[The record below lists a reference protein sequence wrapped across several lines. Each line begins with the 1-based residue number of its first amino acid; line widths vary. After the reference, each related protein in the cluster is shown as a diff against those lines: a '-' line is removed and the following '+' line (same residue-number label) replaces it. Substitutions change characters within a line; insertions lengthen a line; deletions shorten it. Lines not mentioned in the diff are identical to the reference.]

1 MNGRWITSVNLQN
14 SLLRIVDRQGHF
26 KWGDT
31 YLPGIYAVPGEAPK
45 GSRVCRLNS
54 RKLGRALH
62 LLSTPER
69 VFAQLALY
77 NPDVFE
83 LHEQK
88 MLSPVP
94 DIHPL
99 QGNPLAAGLELLP
112 VKGTSLVAEEIGLK
126 HATAVLTYS
135 DGEHERVPHPYLG
148 DLLLYLNPQ
157 GSAPYA
163 VNWTVKLSALDFDE
177 VARGALKSIDKQKK
191 DREKARLRHALEEEY
206 YLSAGIRTV
215 RVSRDILD
223 PELVRN
229 LDLLYGYHD
238 REINLESIILEDF
251 SQEIEDCV
259 INGTPVAPIALKY
272 GKRWGRRDLFLTK
285 IYKDIW
291 DRKLPVSLFDPILI
305 DYPLVTDAPDVLQI
319 YGSLYAGLLE

>member
-1 MNGRWITSVNLQN
+1 MNLQK
-14 SLLRIVDRQGHF
+14 SLLRIVGRQGRF
-26 KWGDT
+26 KWGEN
-31 YLPGIYAVPGEAPK
+31 YSAGIYAVPGEAPK

-54 RKLGRALH
+54 RKLGRSLH

-69 VFAQLALY
+69 IFAQLALY

-99 QGNPLAAGLELLP
+99 QGHPLAAGLDLLP

-135 DGEHERVPHPYLG
+135 DGERHRVPHPYLG
-148 DLLLYLNPQ
+148 DLLLYLKPI

-163 VNWTVKLSALDFDE
+163 VNWTVKLSVLDFDE
-177 VARGALKSIDKQKK
+177 VARGSLKSMEKQKE
-191 DREKARLRHALEEEY
+191 DREKARLRHALEEDY

-215 RVSRDILD
+215 RVSRDMLD
-223 PELVRN
+223 QVLVGN

-238 REINLESIILEDF
+238 REISLESNLLEDF
-251 SQEIEDCV
+251 SHEIEDCV
-259 INGTPVAPIALKY
+259 THGAPVASVALKY

-305 DYPLVTDAPDVLQI
+305 DHPLVTDAPDVLQI
-319 YGSLYAGLLE
+319 YGSLYAGLPE

>member
-1 MNGRWITSVNLQN
+1 MNLQK
-14 SLLRIVDRQGHF
+14 SLLRIIGRQGRF
-26 KWGDT
+26 KWGDN
-31 YLPGIYAVPGEAPK
+31 YLAGMYAVPGEAPK
-45 GSRVCRLNS
+45 GSRICRLNS

-77 NPDVFE
+77 NPAVFE

-94 DIHPL
+94 DVHPL
-99 QGNPLAAGLELLP
+99 QGHPLAAGLKLLP

-126 HATAVLTYS
+126 HATAVMAYS
-135 DGEHERVPHPYLG
+135 DGERHRVPHPYLG
-148 DLLLYLNPQ
+148 DLLLYIQPQ
-157 GSAPYA
+157 GLAPYA
-163 VNWTVKLSALDFDE
+163 VNWTVKLSSADFDE
-177 VARGALKSIDKQKK
+177 AARGSLKSLGKQKD
-191 DREKARLRHALEEEY
+191 DREKAWLRHTLEEEY

-215 RVSRDILD
+215 RVSRDMLD
-223 PELVRN
+223 QVLVAN

-238 REINLESIILEDF
+238 RAISLESSLLEDF
-251 SQEIEDCV
+251 SREVDDCV
-259 INGTPVAPIALKY
+259 SHGESVASVAIKY
-272 GKRWGRRDLFLTK
+272 GKRWGRRDQFLAK

-305 DYPLVTDAPDVLQI
+305 DHPLVTDAPDVLQV
-319 YGSLYAGLLE
+319 YGSLYAGLTK

>member
-1 MNGRWITSVNLQN
+1 MDLKK
-14 SLLRIVDRQGHF
+14 SLLRIIDRQGRF
-26 KWGDT
+26 KWGDN
-31 YLPGIYAVPGEAPK
+31 YLAGIYAVPGEAPK
-45 GSRVCRLNS
+45 GSRICRLNS

-94 DIHPL
+94 QVHPL
-99 QGNPLAAGLELLP
+99 QGNPLTAGLNLLP

-126 HATAVLTYS
+126 HATVVVTY
-135 DGEHERVPHPYLG
+135 DNGERQRVPHPYLG
-148 DLLLYLNPQ
+148 DLLLYIQPQ

-163 VNWTVKLSALDFDE
+163 LNWTVKLSSMDFDE
-177 VARGALKSIDKQKK
+177 VDRGSLKSLAKQKEH
-191 DREKARLRHALEEEY
+191 REKARLRHALEEAY
-206 YLSAGIRTV
+206 YHSAGIRTV
-215 RVSRDILD
+215 RVSRDLLD
-223 PELVRN
+223 PVLVAN

-238 REINLESIILEDF
+238 RDISLESNLLEDF
-251 SQEIEDCV
+251 SHDIRDCV
-259 INGTPVAPIALKY
+259 SHGRPVASVALMY
-272 GKRWGRRDLFLTK
+272 GRRWGRRDLFLTQ

-291 DRKLPVSLFDPILI
+291 ERKLPVSLFDPILI
-305 DYPLVTDAPDVLQI
+305 DHPLVTDAADVLQV
-319 YGSLYAGLLE
+319 YGSLFVGFPE